1 MSASTYSVLIT
12 DYEYSVLSEN
22 SLIAAACSRQL
33 KSAIQQ
39 GDEVELVLTL
49 SALQDL
55 IGFVAAEANHARSK
69 KQSQALN
76 TICDCLEATEW
87 EIKRGI

>member
-1 MSASTYSVLIT
+1 MNASTYSVWIT

-22 SLIAAACSRQL
+22 SLISAACSRQL

-76 TICDCLEATEW
+76 AICDCLEGAEW